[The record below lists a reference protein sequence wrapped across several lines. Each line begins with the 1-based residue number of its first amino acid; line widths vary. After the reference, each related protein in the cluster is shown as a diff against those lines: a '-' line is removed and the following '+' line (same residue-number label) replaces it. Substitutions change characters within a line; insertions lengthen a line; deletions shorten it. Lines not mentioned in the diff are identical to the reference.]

1 MYNISKRQE
10 EFIKAYRKKEKIVGF
25 FRFFILIAVIIVWEF
40 AAKSGLIDEFIFSS
54 PSAMAKA
61 AINMAKS
68 GDLFYHIS
76 VTAAETIVGFLLGT
90 AIGSSLAVILWWNKM
105 ISDILQPYLVVLN
118 SLPKTALAPI
128 IIVWLGNNTKSI
140 ILIALLTSVIITIM
154 TVLNGFLETDK
165 DKMKLITILGGSKR
179 QILTKVVIPSN
190 VPVIFNALK
199 INVLIHIGIDTV
211 QLDGKYFTAHIEQ
224 GQRVERGQL
233 LVEADMKAIEA
244 EGYDTTIMVIITNTA
259 QFLDV
264 IPAVCETIRLDEEC
278 LSVVF

>member
-10 EFIKAYRKKEKIVGF
+10 EFIKAYRKKEKTVGF

-76 VTAAETIVGFLLGT
+76 VTAVETIVGFLLGT

-199 INVLIHIGIDTV
+199 INVGLSFVGVIVGEFLVGKAGLGYLIVYNSQVFKLNNVMMSVTV
-211 QLDGKYFTAHIEQ
+211 LALMAAVMYK
-224 GQRVERGQL
+224 
-233 LVEADMKAIEA
+233 
-244 EGYDTTIMVIITNTA
+244 IITLIENKY
-259 QFLDV
+259 
-264 IPAVCETIRLDEEC
+264 IKK
-278 LSVVF
+278 

>member
-76 VTAAETIVGFLLGT
+76 VTAETIVGFLLGT

-199 INVLIHIGIDTV
+199 INVGLSFVGVIVGEFLVGKAGLGYLIVYNSQVFKLNNVMMSVTV
-211 QLDGKYFTAHIEQ
+211 LALMAAVMYK
-224 GQRVERGQL
+224 
-233 LVEADMKAIEA
+233 
-244 EGYDTTIMVIITNTA
+244 IITLIENKY
-259 QFLDV
+259 
-264 IPAVCETIRLDEEC
+264 IKK
-278 LSVVF
+278 

>member
-10 EFIKAYRKKEKIVGF
+10 EFIKAYRKKEKTVGF

-105 ISDILQPYLVVLN
+105 ISDI
-118 SLPKTALAPI
+118 

-199 INVLIHIGIDTV
+199 INVGLSFVGVIVGEFLVGKAGLGYLIVYNSQVFKLNNVMMSVTV
-211 QLDGKYFTAHIEQ
+211 LALMAAVMYK
-224 GQRVERGQL
+224 
-233 LVEADMKAIEA
+233 
-244 EGYDTTIMVIITNTA
+244 IITLIENKY
-259 QFLDV
+259 
-264 IPAVCETIRLDEEC
+264 IKK
-278 LSVVF
+278 

>member
-10 EFIKAYRKKEKIVGF
+10 EFIKAYRKKEKTVGF

-105 ISDILQPYLVVLN
+105 IADILQPYLVVLN

-199 INVLIHIGIDTV
+199 INVGLSFVGVIVGEFLVGKAGLGYLIVYNSQVFKLNNVMMSVTV
-211 QLDGKYFTAHIEQ
+211 LALMAAVMYK
-224 GQRVERGQL
+224 
-233 LVEADMKAIEA
+233 
-244 EGYDTTIMVIITNTA
+244 IITLIENKY
-259 QFLDV
+259 
-264 IPAVCETIRLDEEC
+264 IKK
-278 LSVVF
+278 